1 MARGPTSTGRTTIRD
16 VASRAGVSVA
26 TVSRVLSGD
35 YPVAAGTRTRVMRAV
50 RDLDY
55 VVNAHA
61 RALAGMSPQTV
72 AIIVDS
78 VTAPF
83 HAHIAQGVE
92 EQAAVEG
99 RLCLVCT
106 TQGDPDRE
114 LAVVNLMREQHAD
127 AVILVGAVVE
137 NDVYRARMVR
147 FAAALDA
154 VGSRLVLC
162 GRPPLG
168 PDVPATVVE
177 YDNTAGA
184 YAITSHLLSAG
195 HRRILYLG
203 GAVGHTTGEARV
215 AGYRQALRDHG
226 LEPDPRLESFGRFSR
241 AFGYRGLKEI
251 LDRDAGGDTCDFTA
265 VFAADD
271 LVAAGALQ
279 ALREAGRQVPAD
291 VSIVGYDDI
300 PLAADLNPPLTTVHI
315 PHEELGRTAVRL
327 ALHRGERGPQHLVV
341 GTHVVV
347 RESVAPLRDAGAS

>member
-35 YPVAAGTRTRVMRAV
+35 YPVAASTRSRVMRAV

-72 AIIVDS
+72 AIIVAS

-92 EQAAVEG
+92 EQAAIEG

-137 NDVYRARMVR
+137 NDAYRARMVR

-168 PDVPATVVE
+168 PDVPATVVD

-203 GAVGHTTGEARV
+203 GAIGHTTGEARV
-215 AGYRQALRDHG
+215 AGYRQALREHG

-241 AFGYRGLKEI
+241 AFGYRGIKEV
-251 LDRDAGGDTCDFTA
+251 LERGTGDFTA

-291 VSIVGYDDI
+291 VSVVGYDDI

-327 ALHRGERGPQHLVV
+327 ALHRGDGGPQHVVV

-347 RESVAPLRDAGAS
+347 RDSVGPLRDAGSS